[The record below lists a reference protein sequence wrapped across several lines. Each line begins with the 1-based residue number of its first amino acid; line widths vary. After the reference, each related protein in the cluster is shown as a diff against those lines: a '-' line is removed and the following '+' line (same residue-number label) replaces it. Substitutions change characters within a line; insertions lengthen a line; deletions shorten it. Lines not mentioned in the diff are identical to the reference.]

1 MRPFLAVVAAL
12 VWKDLLAETRSKEVL
27 AAGLTFALLI
37 LVIFNFAFDLR
48 ADNARE
54 IGAGILW
61 VAFTFAGV
69 LGIGRS
75 FAAERDRGT
84 LEGLLLAP
92 IDRTAIFLAKTV
104 TNVVL
109 MAAVELVT
117 LPAFLVLF
125 NARVSWSDML
135 AVVALGTIGFAGVGT
150 LVSAMVAHAAA
161 REVMLPILLFPL
173 EVPVVIA
180 SVEATAVALGV
191 PAEDPRPWLQ
201 LLVGFDVVLVAAA
214 FLVFE
219 YVVEE

>member
-92 IDRTAIFLAKTV
+92 IDRTAIYLAKTV

-201 LLVGFDVVLVAAA
+201 LLIGFDVVLVAAA

>member
-92 IDRTAIFLAKTV
+92 IDRTAIYLAKTV

>member
-1 MRPFLAVVAAL
+1 MRPFLALLAAQ
-12 VWKDLLAETRSKEVL
+12 VWKDLLAEARSKDVL

-92 IDRTAIFLAKTV
+92 IDRTAIYLAKTV

-109 MAAVELVT
+109 MVAVELVT